1 MELWSWTLEAI
12 GLVAVFF
19 VGRKKWWSWLIMILA
34 SCLWI
39 AFGLRTRQYGFS
51 AASIVFL
58 AVYSRNLL
66 RWKADQSPAELAPQS
81 GPQPGN
87 PAVDV
92 EKWTSVHP

>member
-12 GLVAVFF
+12 GLVGAFF
-19 VGRKKWWSWLIMILA
+19 VGRKKWWAWLIMILA
-34 SCLWI
+34 SLLWI

-66 RWKADQSPAELAPQS
+66 RWKADQSSVEPVQDS
-81 GPQPGN
+81 VVQPGN
-87 PAVDV
+87 PADDV
-92 EKWTSVHP
+92 GKWTSVHP